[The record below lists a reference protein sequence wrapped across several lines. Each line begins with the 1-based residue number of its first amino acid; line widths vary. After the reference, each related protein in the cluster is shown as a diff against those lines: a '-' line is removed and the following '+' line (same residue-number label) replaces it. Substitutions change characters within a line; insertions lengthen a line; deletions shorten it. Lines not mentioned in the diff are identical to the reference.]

1 MKNTAYIFLRYVRR
15 KYLWEA
21 LKMAENDIIEETRKP
36 SQDLLKK
43 CKGDTAKFCREV
55 RQFSEELQKN
65 MKARKTPQPKKAA

>member
-1 MKNTAYIFLRYVRR
+1 
-15 KYLWEA
+15 
-21 LKMAENDIIEETRKP
+21 MAENDIIEETRKP